1 MQRQNDTRAV
11 PSKLPACVAEYVRL
25 VIRRMRYRK
34 KTRQDVLAELV
45 AHFEDGLKDCPAG
58 KEREQK
64 AQRLTAEF
72 GDPKLLA
79 ALLRRAKKRC
89 RPLWHSVLAR
99 TFQAV
104 GILIVCLVLY
114 VIWFYS
120 GEPVITTNYLA
131 ELNRAGRPVADEIL
145 NAAPIYDQAIQKIKA
160 VPDEI
165 SDLLGER
172 YDEATPQQ
180 RQRMQQWLRD
190 NRELFELLAAG
201 AQKPYYWTEY
211 KTEEDTAEMMAVLVP
226 ELQYLRRLAF
236 ALRWWIWT
244 SAEQDRYED
253 AFRGIKSLYC
263 LGQHFKGDKTLIEQ
277 LVGIAIEALAAG
289 TLRQILWD
297 NTIESATLAQLQEEL
312 EQIVANED
320 FTLSL
325 KAERLV
331 TYDVVQRSFTGGLGG
346 GHIIPKSLE
355 QLFPEVT
362 IISSEEKNRGPASF
376 IYDVGIILRKFRKW
390 CYLLF
395 LHPDKQETFRVTERF
410 YDYWE
415 KVAAKTPAQ
424 VREEQTDVKE
434 QARQIIRG
442 NILLEG
448 MVPAIER
455 ISLQCHSVRASVE
468 AMITIMATLRYEK
481 SSGRYPDDLEELV
494 TAGYLKESPID
505 PYSDGPLLYKR
516 TQKGFLLYSVGP
528 NFEDDGGQIFYSERG
543 RPITRGT
550 NEDGDWVFWPVLKSG
565 EQQ

>member
-1 MQRQNDTRAV
+1 MQ
-11 PSKLPACVAEYVRL
+11 YIRL
-25 VIRRMRYRK
+25 VIK
-34 KTRQDVLAELV
+34 KTRCRRSVGRDVQAELA
-45 AHFEDGLKDCPAG
+45 AHFEDELKGCATEQE
-58 KEREQK
+58 KEQS
-64 AQRLTAEF
+64 AQELIEKF
-72 GDPKLLA
+72 GDAKLLA
-79 ALLRRAKKRC
+79 VLLRRAKKRC
-89 RPLWHSVLAR
+89 RPLWRSVVAR
-99 TFQAV
+99 IFQAV

-131 ELNRAGRPVADEIL
+131 ELNSAVRPVPDEIL
-145 NAAPIYDQAIQKIKA
+145 NAAPIYDQAIQKIKT

-165 SDLLGER
+165 SELLGER

-211 KTEEDTAEMMAVLVP
+211 KTEDDTAEMMAVLVP
-226 ELQYLRRLAF
+226 ELQYFRRLAF

-263 LGQHFKGDKTLIEQ
+263 LGQHLKEDKTLIEQ
-277 LVGIAIEALAAG
+277 LVGIAIEALASG
-289 TLRQILWD
+289 TLRQILSD
-297 NTIESATLAQLQEEL
+297 HTIGSATLAQLQEEL
-312 EQIVANED
+312 EQIVADEN
-320 FTLSL
+320 FTISL

-331 TYDVVQRSFTGGLGG
+331 TYDVIQRSFTAGLGG

-390 CYLLF
+390 CYILF
-395 LHPDKQETFRVTERF
+395 LHPDKQETFRVTGQF

-424 VREEQTDVKE
+424 VREEQTDIKE

-455 ISLQCHSVRASVE
+455 MSLQCHSVRASVE

-494 TAGYLKESPID
+494 MAGYLKELPID

-528 NFEDDGGQIFYSERG
+528 NFEDDGGQIFYSDRG
-543 RPITRGT
+543 RPISRGT
-550 NEDGDWVFWPVLKSG
+550 NEEGDWVFWPVLKSG

>member
-1 MQRQNDTRAV
+1 MADRHENKDL
-11 PSKLPACVAEYVRL
+11 KNLPACVCEFIRL
-25 VIRRMRYRK
+25 VIKKMRYRRK
-34 KTRQDVLAELV
+34 VRQNVQNELT
-45 AHFEDGLKDCPAG
+45 AHFEDELKDCPAG

-79 ALLRRAKKRC
+79 VLMRRAKKRC
-89 RPLWHSVLAR
+89 RPLWRSVVAR

-131 ELNRAGRPVADEIL
+131 ELNRAVRPVADETL

-165 SDLLGER
+165 SALLGKT
-172 YDEATPQQ
+172 YDKATPQQ

-211 KTEEDTAEMMAVLVP
+211 RTEEDTAQMMAVLVP
-226 ELQYLRRLAF
+226 DLQYFRRLVF

-253 AFRGIKSLYC
+253 AFSGIKSLYC
-263 LGQHFKGDKTLIEQ
+263 LGQHLKGDSTFVEQ
-277 LVGIAIEALAAG
+277 LVGIATEALAAG

-297 NTIESATLAQLQEEL
+297 HTIESATLAQLQREL
-312 EQIVANED
+312 QQIVADEN
-320 FTLSL
+320 FTISL

-331 TYDVVQRSFTGGLGG
+331 TYDVIQRSFTGGLGG

-355 QLFPEVT
+355 RFFPEVT
-362 IISSEEKNRGPASF
+362 IISTGEEIRARDRF
-376 IYDVGIILRKFRKW
+376 IYDAWAALRRW
-390 CYLLF
+390 GYILF
-395 LHPDKQETFRVTERF
+395 LHPDKQKTFRATEQF

-424 VREEQTDVKE
+424 VRAEQTDIEE
-434 QARQIIRG
+434 QAMQIIRG

-448 MVPAIER
+448 MEPAIER
-455 ISLQCHSVRASVE
+455 ISLQAHSLRASVQ
-468 AMITIMATLRYEK
+468 AMITIMAILRYEK

-494 TAGYLKESPID
+494 TAGYLKEVPID
-505 PYSDGPLLYKR
+505 PYSGGPLLYKR
-516 TQKGFLLYSVGP
+516 TQKGFVLYSIGS
-528 NFEDDGGQIFYSERG
+528 NFEDDGGQIFYSDRG

-550 NEDGDWVFWPVLKSG
+550 NEGGDWVFWPVLKPG
-565 EQQ
+565 AQK